1 MPNINID
8 DAYILNETGAQ
19 VDKVTGLFTKDE
31 DTTSGEKAFAQLNIG
46 TAGSNRN
53 LLDNPWFT
61 VNQRELS
68 SYTSGYNADRWVS
81 TSGATVTLNAS
92 GTLTWATSSTYREF
106 KQKIANPS
114 YYANGTYTV
123 SVNVVSATGV
133 PWVVLHN
140 GNNGEILR
148 KSLTVGMNSVTFTTG
163 DSGIGVFG
171 VYNLTNANIS
181 VELKAVKLELG
192 SVSTLANDAPPNY
205 GEELAK
211 CQRYFVR
218 AKGDPFGT
226 GYITSSGSGSRII
239 IPTSIPMRGQPTVS
253 FSGTFHLRVQG
264 GTVNVTGMSS
274 PTPVNTAGGIT
285 LSCTGFT
292 GASVGYCALYAD
304 GINDYI
310 DFSADL

>member
-1 MPNINID
+1 MPNINLD
-8 DAYILNETGAQ
+8 DAYILDETGAQ

-61 VNQRELS
+61 VNQRGVNGTITNGQ
-68 SYTSGYNADRWVS
+68 YGVDRWMAGGGTV
-81 TSGATVTLNAS
+81 TMATGGITLGAGNSYAMQRPADPSIFNGKTVTLSVMTSDGVIES
-92 GTLTWATSSTYREF
+92 GTVVAQTGSAKTVRTANFELCIGYTAYNSFYFYNTSSSSKTVIAA
-106 KQKIANPS
+106 KI
-114 YYANGTYTV
+114 
-123 SVNVVSATGV
+123 
-133 PWVVLHN
+133 
-140 GNNGEILR
+140 EI
-148 KSLTVGMNSVTFTTG
+148 
-163 DSGIGVFG
+163 
-171 VYNLTNANIS
+171 
-181 VELKAVKLELG
+181 G
-192 SVSTLANDAPPNY
+192 SVSTLANDAPPDY